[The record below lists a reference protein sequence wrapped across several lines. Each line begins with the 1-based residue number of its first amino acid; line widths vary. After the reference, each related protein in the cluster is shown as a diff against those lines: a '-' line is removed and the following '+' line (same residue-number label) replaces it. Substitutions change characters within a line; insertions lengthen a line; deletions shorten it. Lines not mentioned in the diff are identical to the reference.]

1 MISSYNPGMRV
12 PRALWTWI
20 RQFAIA
26 FAVWTVL
33 ALVYGFEQVR
43 ATLVMEDRH
52 ITLWSALR
60 PAFQTYWVYALL
72 TPATIQFARR
82 VELRRG
88 RAMRFALTHA
98 AGFLGFVVSQSIL
111 RILLFPV
118 HNPRTGAVIP
128 RSPALLYNII
138 LVFLNDDIFM
148 YVPIVGGTM
157 AYSAYVQNRQ
167 RELAQT
173 QLRAQLANA
182 ELQILKMQL
191 HPHFLFNTL
200 QAISTLVGKD
210 PQTAKRMIALLGDLL
225 RAAIDRTGEQ
235 EVPLRHE
242 LDLLDR
248 YVQIELVRFGD
259 RLHVDFEIDDA
270 TQDALVPALLLQPL
284 VENAIRHGALS
295 RSGPAAVR
303 IRSAV
308 EGTLLVLSVE
318 DDGAGLP
325 PLEQRNAGGLGLE
338 NTRARLERLYGTG
351 QRLQLENRI
360 GGGLRVTIEIP
371 LRAWEPH
378 P

>member
-1 MISSYNPGMRV
+1 MRV
-12 PRALWTWI
+12 PGALWTWI
-20 RQFAIA
+20 RQFVIA
-26 FAVWTVL
+26 FAVWSVL
-33 ALVYGFEQVR
+33 ALVYAFEQVR
-43 ATLVMEDRH
+43 AILVMEDRH
-52 ITLWSALR
+52 ITLWSALW
-60 PAFQTYWVYALL
+60 PAFETYWIYALL
-72 TPATIQFARR
+72 TPPTIQFARR
-82 VELRRG
+82 VEFGRG
-88 RAMRFALTHA
+88 RVLRFVLTLA
-98 AGFLGFVVSQSIL
+98 AGFLVFVLAQSVL
-111 RILLFPV
+111 RVLLFPV
-118 HNPRTGAVIP
+118 HNPRTWAVLP
-128 RSPALLYNII
+128 RGFALLYNVI
-138 LVFLNDDIFM
+138 LVFVNDDIFM

-173 QLRAQLANA
+173 QLRAQLAGA

-259 RLHVDFEIDDA
+259 RLRVDFDIDDA
-270 TQDALVPALLLQPL
+270 VQDALVPALLLQPL

-295 RSGPAAVR
+295 KAGPTAVR
-303 IRSAV
+303 IRGLACGN
-308 EGTLLVLSVE
+308 ELLLTIE

-325 PLEQRNAGGLGLE
+325 PVSQRNPTGLGLE
-338 NTRARLERLYGTG
+338 NTRTRLDRLYGPG
-351 QRLQLENRI
+351 ERLKLENRA
-360 GGGLRVTIEIP
+360 GGGLLVTIGIP
-371 LRAWEPH
+371 LRAWGPR